1 VPARESLKAAISR
14 VSTQL
19 GYDPTWC
26 NDDVSMFVNLL
37 SDPAELFRQSI
48 QQGLVSYSSRNLQVY
63 AVQWIWL
70 LVRKMKRLQMGILP
84 ARMTDLR
91 DCVAIANII
100 YLQSGAV
107 SSGMLQQFDRSG
119 SEPPVFWSTAKI
131 VGDMAA
137 QAWGSFPF
145 ILEGLPEG

>member
-1 VPARESLKAAISR
+1 
-14 VSTQL
+14 
-19 GYDPTWC
+19 
-26 NDDVSMFVNLL
+26 MFVNLL

>member
-1 VPARESLKAAISR
+1 
-14 VSTQL
+14 
-19 GYDPTWC
+19 
-26 NDDVSMFVNLL
+26 MFVDLL

-48 QQGLVSYSSRNLQVY
+48 QQGLVLYSSRNLQVY
-63 AVQWIWL
+63 AVQRIWL

-100 YLQSGAV
+100 YLQSGAI
-107 SSGMLQQFDRSG
+107 SSGMLQQFDHSG